1 MDKYICAE
9 KGHSFEMIRI
19 DPEFPHGCIS
29 GICKSTCRI
38 CGKEEWSYET
48 TGCGCPVEVSEKCSC
63 GCRVYYVDSMMEKIS
78 LFVEENTEAEI
89 FDEEREIR

>member
-1 MDKYICAE
+1 MEGTLMDKYICAE

-19 DPEFPHGCIS
+19 DPAFPHGCIS

-48 TGCGCPVEVSEKCSC
+48 TGGGCPVEVSEKCSC
-63 GCRVYYVDSMMEKIS
+63 GCRVYYVDSMTMTCAACGKTYS
-78 LFVEENTEAEI
+78 MY
-89 FDEEREIR
+89 